1 MNVCGRFEVWQQTK
15 RRWLQKGAGW
25 SFAASRAAAPRG
37 HQPLQQHAGARP
49 RAPRGTPMP
58 LPRLRLTRESPL
70 EEDSLRLLGK
80 VCALLPQFT
89 LGEFC
94 AVKPPPAHSKDLV
107 QSFSVICRTL
117 HKSQGFRSYER
128 PKLAPKSILKL
139 SIPILNLSGYTSNRY
154 SFMPSVVSL
163 LGSKMVAGA

>member
-1 MNVCGRFEVWQQTK
+1 MGREMKMCGRFEVGQQTK

-25 SFAASRAAAPRG
+25 IFAASRAAAPRG

-80 VCALLPQFT
+80 ACALLPQFT

-94 AVKPPPAHSKDLV
+94 AVRPPPAHSKDLV

-128 PKLAPKSILKL
+128 PKMALKSILKV
-139 SIPILNLSGYTSNRY
+139 SIQYSTSER
-154 SFMPSVVSL
+154 P
-163 LGSKMVAGA
+163 

>member
-1 MNVCGRFEVWQQTK
+1 MGREMKVCGRFEVGQQTK

-80 VCALLPQFT
+80 ACALLPQFT
-89 LGEFC
+89 LCEFC
-94 AVKPPPAHSKDLV
+94 AVKPPPAQSKDLV
-107 QSFSVICRTL
+107 ESFSVVCRSL
-117 HKSQGFRSYER
+117 HKSQGLRTYER
-128 PKLAPKSILKL
+128 PKLAPKSILRIRIGVYNTHL
-139 SIPILNLSGYTSNRY
+139 EN
-154 SFMPSVVSL
+154 
-163 LGSKMVAGA
+163 

>member
-1 MNVCGRFEVWQQTK
+1 MGREMKVCGRFEVGQQTK

-58 LPRLRLTRESPL
+58 QPRLRLTRESPL

-80 VCALLPQFT
+80 ACALLPQFT
-89 LGEFC
+89 LCEFC
-94 AVKPPPAHSKDLV
+94 AVIFLKPPPAQSKDLV
-107 QSFSVICRTL
+107 ESFSVVCRSL
-117 HKSQGFRSYER
+117 HKTQGPRTYER
-128 PKLAPKSILKL
+128 PKLAPKSILRM
-139 SIPILNLSGYTSNRY
+139 SIQYP
-154 SFMPSVVSL
+154 
-163 LGSKMVAGA
+163 A

>member
-1 MNVCGRFEVWQQTK
+1 MKVCGRFEVGQQTK

-80 VCALLPQFT
+80 ACALLPQFT
-89 LGEFC
+89 LCEFC
-94 AVKPPPAHSKDLV
+94 AVKPPPAPRLSRKISLRAFRWYV
-107 QSFSVICRTL
+107 GRYISLRGSVLT
-117 HKSQGFRSYER
+117 SGRSWLR
-128 PKLAPKSILKL
+128 
-139 SIPILNLSGYTSNRY
+139 NLYSG
-154 SFMPSVVSL
+154 
-163 LGSKMVAGA
+163 